1 MHRKL
6 ITETVRHSRRGM
18 SLIEIVVVLAILGIL
33 ATIIGGSMLGALD
46 SANQDATKVAIGRVK
61 GALDMY
67 AAKHKG
73 KYPST
78 SDGLDKAKALMPGGK
93 VLQDAWGYDFVYLNP
108 AQGCNDKYE
117 VKSLGK
123 DGKEGGSDFDADIS
137 SCNLDGSEE

>member
-1 MHRKL
+1 MKHTFL
-6 ITETVRHSRRGM
+6 HTSRRLQRGM

-46 SANQDATKVAIGRVK
+46 SANQDATKLAIGRVQS
-61 GALDMY
+61 ALDMY

-78 SDGLDKAKALMPGGK
+78 SDGLEKAKALMPNSE
-93 VLQDAWGYDFVYLNP
+93 VLKDAWGNDFVYLNP
-108 AQGCNDKYE
+108 AQGCSNKYE

-123 DGKEGGSDFDADIS
+123 DGKEGGSEFDSDIS
-137 SCNLDGSEE
+137 SCKLDGEE

>member
-1 MHRKL
+1 MKN
-6 ITETVRHSRRGM
+6 TFVQTSRRVQRGM

-46 SANQDATKVAIGRVK
+46 SANQDATKLAIGRVQS
-61 GALDMY
+61 ALDMY

-78 SDGLDKAKALMPGGK
+78 SDGLDKAKALMPNSE
-93 VLQDAWGYDFVYLNP
+93 VLKDAWGNDFVYLNP
-108 AQGCNDKYE
+108 AQGCSNKYE

-123 DGKEGGSDFDADIS
+123 DGKEGGSEFDSDIS
-137 SCNLDGSEE
+137 SCNLDGEE

>member
-1 MHRKL
+1 MKNAFL
-6 ITETVRHSRRGM
+6 KTSVRATKRGM

-46 SANQDATKVAIGRVK
+46 SSNQDATRLAISRVQS
-61 GALDMY
+61 ALDMY

-78 SDGLDKAKALMPGGK
+78 SDGLSAAKTLMPNSE
-93 VLQDAWGYDFVYLNP
+93 VPTDAWGNEMVYLNP
-108 AQGCNDKYE
+108 AQGCDAKYE

-123 DGKEGGSDFDADIS
+123 DGKEGGSEFDTDIS
-137 SCNLDGSEE
+137 SCDAK

>member
-1 MHRKL
+1 MQKKL
-6 ITETVRHSRRGM
+6 LTRTLRGYQRGM

-46 SANQDATKVAIGRVK
+46 SANQDATKLAIGRVNS
-61 GALDMY
+61 ALDMY

-93 VLQDAWGYDFVYLNP
+93 VMQDAWGNDMVYYNP
-108 AQGCNDKYE
+108 AQGCSLKYE

-123 DGKEGGSDFDADIS
+123 DAKEGGTEFDSDIS
-137 SCNLDGSEE
+137 SCNLNGDEE

>member
-1 MHRKL
+1 MQKKL
-6 ITETVRHSRRGM
+6 LTQTLRRSRRGM

-46 SANQDATKVAIGRVK
+46 SANQDATRIAIGRVN

-93 VLQDAWGYDFVYLNP
+93 VMQDAWGNDMVYVNP
-108 AQGCNDKYE
+108 AQGCSAKYE

-123 DGKEGGSDFDADIS
+123 DAKEGGAEFDIDIS
-137 SCNLDGSEE
+137 SCNLSGEE